1 VLQYKKYANYNQ
13 KGMIIMKKTIVKIVA
28 IILVL
33 CMTLPIVASATVV
46 GEVSRVSVT
55 INGDSA
61 TSRGFC
67 WYTDEKAG
75 SDVQVASIFAVLSNA
90 EIISGTSSKSM
101 DKYVH
106 KVVVD
111 NLTPNTMYQYR
122 VGDSKTD
129 VWSDVGY
136 FTTSSKTDDTAN
148 FIVYADVQASND
160 ENFQMAANV
169 LESAV
174 KTMPNYEFAINL
186 GDFVNDCTNEEWDS
200 YFNNFAFMNMKT
212 TLIPVA
218 GNHEG
223 NLQWFKFNNMFNIGA
238 AEGSM
243 TTTGCYYSFDWGD
256 AHFAVLNTNDMYP
269 MSASQINW
277 LKNDMN
283 SSDAQWKIVLM
294 HRALYSAGKN
304 INKPDTV
311 VMRNLILPIIDELG
325 IDVVFAG
332 HDHMYFR
339 SEPVKNEE
347 VQTAET
353 VTEYWNGERTTFA
366 VNPDGTTHILPSTAG
381 TKRYDVNEN
390 AMPPILDSAAVAMD
404 TKDGGVF
411 ATVSLDSE
419 HFVYKAYMVD
429 DETGEKTLI
438 DSYAIKKTERE
449 AVNED
454 YVDLPTD
461 VMSTVEQNVDSL
473 STQMV
478 KMLLGYLE
486 LLFSLL

>member
-1 VLQYKKYANYNQ
+1 
-13 KGMIIMKKTIVKIVA
+13 MKKAIVKI
-28 IILVL
+28 ISIFLVL
-33 CMTLPIVASATVV
+33 CMTLPVVASATVA

-75 SDVQVASIFAVLSNA
+75 TDVQVSKAGTDLTKA
-90 EIISGTSSKSM
+90 EIVSGVSYKAM

-111 NLTPNTMYQYR
+111 TLKPNTKYQYR
-122 VGDSKTD
+122 VGDSKTG

-136 FTTSSKTDDTAN
+136 FTTPSKSKDDAN
-148 FIVYADVQASND
+148 FIVFADVQASNE
-160 ENFQMAANV
+160 ENFQAAANV
-169 LESAV
+169 LQVAV
-174 KTMPNYEFAINL
+174 DTMPNYEFAIGL

-200 YFNNFAFMNMKT
+200 YFRNFSFMNMNT
-212 TLIPVA
+212 TIVPVA

-238 AEGSM
+238 VEDSA
-243 TTTGCYYSFDWGD
+243 TITGCYYSFDWGD

-283 SSDAQWKIVLM
+283 ASDAQWKIVLM

-311 VMRNLILPIIDELG
+311 IMRNLLLPIIDELG

-332 HDHMYFR
+332 HDHMYMR
-339 SEPVKNEE
+339 TETVKGEE
-347 VQTAET
+347 VQTAQT
-353 VTEYWNGERTTFA
+353 VTEIWNGESTTFA

-381 TKRYDVNEN
+381 TKRYGVNEE
-390 AMPPILDSAAVAMD
+390 AMPPILESSAIARD

-411 ATVSLDSE
+411 ATVSLDSN

-429 DETGEKTLI
+429 DETGEKSLI
-438 DSYAIKKTERE
+438 DSYAIKKTDRE
-449 AVNED
+449 TVNDD
-454 YVDLPTD
+454 YEDLPTD
-461 VMSTVEQNVDSL
+461 IGSTAGQHGMTFVVEIL
-473 STQMV
+473 
-478 KMLLGYLE
+478 KMLVSYIK
-486 LLFSLL
+486 LLFYVI

>member
-1 VLQYKKYANYNQ
+1 
-13 KGMIIMKKTIVKIVA
+13 MIIMKKTIVKIVA
-28 IILVL
+28 MILVL
-33 CMTLPIVASATVV
+33 CMTFPIVASAAVT

-61 TSRGFC
+61 TARGFC

-75 SDVQVASIFAVLSNA
+75 TDLQVAPVGASLTKA
-90 EIISGTSSKSM
+90 EVISGISYWSM
-101 DKYVH
+101 EKYVH
-106 KVVVD
+106 KAEAD
-111 NLTPNTMYQYR
+111 NLTPDTKYQYR
-122 VGDSKTD
+122 VGDSKTG

-136 FTTSSKTDDTAN
+136 FTTSSKTSDTAN

-160 ENFQMAANV
+160 ENFQKAANV
-169 LESAV
+169 LQSAV
-174 KTMPNYEFAINL
+174 ETMPNYEFAINL

-200 YFNNFAFMNMKT
+200 YFNNFAFMNMNT
-212 TLIPVA
+212 TLVPVA

-223 NLQWFKFNNMFNIGA
+223 NLQWFKFNNMFNIGE
-238 AEGSM
+238 AENSA

-269 MSASQINW
+269 MSASQTNW

-283 SSDAQWKIVLM
+283 SSDAQWKIILM

-311 VMRNLILPIIDELG
+311 VMRNHLLPIIDELG

-339 SEPVKNEE
+339 TEPVKGEE

-353 VTEYWNGERTTFA
+353 VTEYWNGESTTFA

-411 ATVSLDSE
+411 ATVSLDSN

-438 DSYAIKKTERE
+438 DTYAIKKTNSET
-449 AVNED
+449 ANED
-454 YVDLPTD
+454 SADLPTD
-461 VMSTVEQNVDSL
+461 IVSIVEQYADSL
-473 STQMV
+473 TSQTA
-478 KMLLGYLE
+478 KMLLSYLE
-486 LLFSLL
+486 LLLGILRGA

>member
-1 VLQYKKYANYNQ
+1 
-13 KGMIIMKKTIVKIVA
+13 MKKAIVKI
-28 IILVL
+28 ISIFLVL
-33 CMTLPIVASATVV
+33 CMTLPVVASAAVA

-75 SDVQVASIFAVLSNA
+75 TDVQVSKAGTDLTKA
-90 EIISGTSSKSM
+90 EIVSGVSYKAM

-106 KVVVD
+106 KAVVD
-111 NLTPNTMYQYR
+111 TLKPNTKYQYR
-122 VGDSKTD
+122 VGDSKTG

-136 FTTSSKTDDTAN
+136 FTTPSKSKDDAN
-148 FIVYADVQASND
+148 FIVYADVQASNE
-160 ENFQMAANV
+160 ENFQAAAKV
-169 LESAV
+169 LQVAV
-174 KTMPNYEFAINL
+174 DTMPNYEFAIGL

-200 YFNNFAFMNMKT
+200 YFRNFSFMNMNT
-212 TLIPVA
+212 TIVPVA

-238 AEGSM
+238 VEDSA
-243 TTTGCYYSFDWGD
+243 TITGCYYSFDWGD

-283 SSDAQWKIVLM
+283 ASDAQWKIVLM

-311 VMRNLILPIIDELG
+311 IMRNLLLPVIDELG
-325 IDVVFAG
+325 IDIVFAG
-332 HDHMYFR
+332 HDHMYMR
-339 SEPVKNEE
+339 TETVKGEE
-347 VQTAET
+347 VQTAQT
-353 VTEYWNGERTTFA
+353 VTEIWNGESTTFA

-381 TKRYDVNEN
+381 TKRYGVNEE
-390 AMPPILDSAAVAMD
+390 AMPPILESSAIARD

-411 ATVSLDSE
+411 ATVSLDSN

-429 DETGEKTLI
+429 DETGEKSLI
-438 DSYAIKKTERE
+438 DSYAIKKTDRE
-449 AVNED
+449 SVNDD
-454 YVDLPTD
+454 YEDLPTD
-461 VMSTVEQNVDSL
+461 IGSTAGQHGMTFVVEIL
-473 STQMV
+473 
-478 KMLLGYLE
+478 KMLVSYIK
-486 LLFSLL
+486 LLFYVI

>member
-1 VLQYKKYANYNQ
+1 MRKSFVR
-13 KGMIIMKKTIVKIVA
+13 IIS

-33 CMTLPIVASATVV
+33 CMTLPIMASAMVA

-61 TSRGFC
+61 TARGFC

-75 SDVQVASIFAVLSNA
+75 TDVQVAVVGADLSKA
-90 EIISGTSSKSM
+90 DVVSGVSYKAM
-101 DKYVH
+101 EKYVH
-106 KVVVD
+106 KVEVD
-111 NLTPNTMYQYR
+111 TLKPNTKYQYR
-122 VGDSKTD
+122 VGDSKTG

-136 FTTSSKTDDTAN
+136 FTTPSKTKDEAN
-148 FIVYADVQASND
+148 FIVFADVQASNE
-160 ENFQMAANV
+160 ENFQQAAKV
-169 LESAV
+169 LQSAV
-174 KTMPNYEFAINL
+174 NTMPNYEFAVGL

-200 YFNNFAFMNMKT
+200 YFRNFSFMNMNT
-212 TLIPVA
+212 TLVPVA

-238 AEGSM
+238 VEDSA
-243 TTTGCYYSFDWGD
+243 TITGCYYSFDWGD
-256 AHFAVLNTNDMYP
+256 AHFAVLNSNDMYP
-269 MSASQINW
+269 MSAAQINW

-283 SSDAQWKIVLM
+283 ASNAQWKIVLM

-311 VMRNLILPIIDELG
+311 IMRNLLLPVIDELG

-332 HDHMYFR
+332 HDHMYMR
-339 SEPVKNEE
+339 TESVKGEK
-347 VQTAET
+347 VQDVQT
-353 VTEYWNGERTTFA
+353 VTEIWNGESTTFA

-381 TKRYDVNEN
+381 TKRYGVNEE
-390 AMPPILDSAAVAMD
+390 AMPPILESSAIARD

-411 ATVSLDSE
+411 ATVSLDSN

-438 DSYAIKKTERE
+438 DTYAIKKTDRE
-449 AVNED
+449 TENDD
-454 YVDLPTD
+454 YEDLPTD
-461 VMSTVEQNVDSL
+461 IGSTAGQHGITLVVEIL
-473 STQMV
+473 
-478 KMLLGYLE
+478 KMLVSYIK
-486 LLFSLL
+486 LLFSVI

>member
-1 VLQYKKYANYNQ
+1 
-13 KGMIIMKKTIVKIVA
+13 MKKPITKI
-28 IILVL
+28 ISLLLVL
-33 CMTLPIVASATVV
+33 CMTLPVVASASVA

-67 WYTDEKAG
+67 WYTDETAG
-75 SDVQVASIFAVLSNA
+75 TDVQVAVIGDDLTKA
-90 EIISGTSSKSM
+90 EIVSGVSHKAM

-111 NLTPNTMYQYR
+111 TLKPNTKYQYR
-122 VGDSKTD
+122 VGDSKTG

-136 FTTSSKTDDTAN
+136 FTTPSKAKDEAN
-148 FIVYADVQASND
+148 FIVYADVQASNE
-160 ENFQMAANV
+160 ENFQRAAKV
-169 LESAV
+169 LQSAV
-174 KTMPNYEFAINL
+174 NTMPNYEFAIGL

-200 YFNNFAFMNMKT
+200 YFRNFAFMNMNT
-212 TLIPVA
+212 TIVPVA

-238 AEGSM
+238 VEDSA
-243 TTTGCYYSFDWGD
+243 TITGCYYSFDWGD

-283 SSDAQWKIVLM
+283 ASNAQWKIVLM

-311 VMRNLILPIIDELG
+311 IMRNLLLPVIDELG

-332 HDHMYFR
+332 HDHMYMR
-339 SEPVKNEE
+339 TEPVKGEK
-347 VQTAET
+347 VQTAQT
-353 VTEYWNGERTTFA
+353 VTEIWNGESTTFA

-381 TKRYDVNEN
+381 TKRYGVNED
-390 AMPPILDSAAVAMD
+390 AMPPILESSAIARN
-404 TKDGGVF
+404 TEDGGVF
-411 ATVSLDSE
+411 ATVSLDSN

-438 DSYAIKKTERE
+438 DTYAIKKTDRE

-454 YVDLPTD
+454 YKELPTGI
-461 VMSTVEQNVDSL
+461 VSTAGQHGITFVLEIL
-473 STQMV
+473 
-478 KMLLGYLE
+478 KMLVSYIK
-486 LLFSLL
+486 LLFSVI

>member
-1 VLQYKKYANYNQ
+1 
-13 KGMIIMKKTIVKIVA
+13 MKKAIVKI
-28 IILVL
+28 ISIFLVL
-33 CMTLPIVASATVV
+33 CMTLPVVASAAVA

-75 SDVQVASIFAVLSNA
+75 TDVQVSKAGTDLTKA
-90 EIISGTSSKSM
+90 EIVSGVSYKAM

-106 KVVVD
+106 KAVVD
-111 NLTPNTMYQYR
+111 TLKPNTKYQYR
-122 VGDSKTD
+122 VGDSKTG

-136 FTTSSKTDDTAN
+136 FTTPSKSKDDAN
-148 FIVYADVQASND
+148 FIVYADVQASNE
-160 ENFQMAANV
+160 ENFQAAAKV
-169 LESAV
+169 LQVAV
-174 KTMPNYEFAINL
+174 DTMPNYEFAIGL

-200 YFNNFAFMNMKT
+200 YFRNFSFMNMNT
-212 TLIPVA
+212 TIVPVA

-238 AEGSM
+238 VEDSA
-243 TTTGCYYSFDWGD
+243 TITGCYYSFDWGD

-283 SSDAQWKIVLM
+283 ASNAQWKIVLM

-311 VMRNLILPIIDELG
+311 IMRNLLLPVIDELG
-325 IDVVFAG
+325 IDIVFAG
-332 HDHMYFR
+332 HDHMYMR
-339 SEPVKNEE
+339 TETVKGEE
-347 VQTAET
+347 VQTAQT
-353 VTEYWNGERTTFA
+353 VTEIWNGESTTFA

-381 TKRYDVNEN
+381 TKRYGVNEE
-390 AMPPILDSAAVAMD
+390 AMPPILESSAIARD

-411 ATVSLDSE
+411 ATVSLDSN

-429 DETGEKTLI
+429 DETGEKSLI
-438 DSYAIKKTERE
+438 DSYAIKKTDRE
-449 AVNED
+449 SVNDD
-454 YVDLPTD
+454 YEDLPTD
-461 VMSTVEQNVDSL
+461 IGSTAGQHGMTFVVEIL
-473 STQMV
+473 
-478 KMLLGYLE
+478 KMLVSYIK
-486 LLFSLL
+486 LLFYVI

>member
-1 VLQYKKYANYNQ
+1 
-13 KGMIIMKKTIVKIVA
+13 MKKSFVR
-28 IILVL
+28 IISIIIVL
-33 CMTLPIVASATVV
+33 CMTLPVIASAVV
-46 GEVSRVSVT
+46 AGEVSRVSVT

-75 SDVQVASIFAVLSNA
+75 SDVQVAVVGSDLLKADIV
-90 EIISGTSSKSM
+90 SGVSYKAM

-106 KVVVD
+106 KADVD
-111 NLTPNTMYQYR
+111 TLKPNTKYQYR
-122 VGDSKTD
+122 VGDGKTG

-136 FTTSSKTDDTAN
+136 FTTPSNTKDEAN
-148 FIVYADVQASND
+148 FIVFADVQASNE
-160 ENFQMAANV
+160 ENFQSAAKV
-169 LESAV
+169 LQSAV
-174 KTMPNYEFAINL
+174 DTMPDYEFAIGL
-186 GDFVNDCTNEEWDS
+186 GDFVNDCTNEEWDN
-200 YFNNFAFMNMKT
+200 YFRNFAFMNMNT

-238 AEGSM
+238 AEDSA
-243 TTTGCYYSFDWGD
+243 TITGCYYSFDWGD
-256 AHFAVLNTNDMYP
+256 AHFAVLNSNDMYP

-283 SSDAQWKIVLM
+283 ASDAQWKIVLM

-311 VMRNLILPIIDELG
+311 IMRNLLLPVIDELG

-339 SEPVKNEE
+339 SETVKDEK
-347 VQTAET
+347 VVDTKT
-353 VTEYWNGERTTFA
+353 VTEVWNGEETTFA

-381 TKRYDVNEN
+381 TKRYGVNED
-390 AMPPILDSAAVAMD
+390 AMPPILESAAIARD
-404 TKDGGVF
+404 THDGGVF
-411 ATVSLDSE
+411 ATVSLDSN

-429 DETGEKTLI
+429 DETQEKTLI

-454 YVDLPTD
+454 YEELPTD
-461 VMSTVEQNVDSL
+461 ICSTAEQHINTFIQEILRMVL
-473 STQMV
+473 SYF
-478 KMLLGYLE
+478 K
-486 LLFSLL
+486 LLFSLI

>member
-1 VLQYKKYANYNQ
+1 
-13 KGMIIMKKTIVKIVA
+13 MKKAIVKI
-28 IILVL
+28 ISIFLVL
-33 CMTLPIVASATVV
+33 CMTLPVVASATVA

-75 SDVQVASIFAVLSNA
+75 TDVQVSKAGTDLTKA
-90 EIISGTSSKSM
+90 EIVSGVSYKAM

-106 KVVVD
+106 KAVVD
-111 NLTPNTMYQYR
+111 TLKPNTKYQYR
-122 VGDSKTD
+122 VGDSKTG

-136 FTTSSKTDDTAN
+136 FTTPSKTKDDAN
-148 FIVYADVQASND
+148 FIVYADVQASNE
-160 ENFQMAANV
+160 ENFQAAANV
-169 LESAV
+169 LQVAV
-174 KTMPNYEFAINL
+174 DTMPNYEFAVGL

-200 YFNNFAFMNMKT
+200 YFRNFSFMNMNT
-212 TLIPVA
+212 TIVPVA

-238 AEGSM
+238 VEDSA
-243 TTTGCYYSFDWGD
+243 TITGCYYSFDWGD

-283 SSDAQWKIVLM
+283 ASDAQWKIVLM

-311 VMRNLILPIIDELG
+311 IMRNLLLPIIDELG

-332 HDHMYFR
+332 HDHMYMR
-339 SEPVKNEE
+339 TETVKGEE
-347 VQTAET
+347 VQTAQT
-353 VTEYWNGERTTFA
+353 VTEIWNGESTTFA

-381 TKRYDVNEN
+381 TKRYGVNEE
-390 AMPPILDSAAVAMD
+390 AMPPILESSAIARD

-411 ATVSLDSE
+411 ATVSLDSN

-429 DETGEKTLI
+429 DETGEKSLI
-438 DSYAIKKTERE
+438 DSYAIKKTDRE
-449 AVNED
+449 SVNDD
-454 YVDLPTD
+454 YEDLPTD
-461 VMSTVEQNVDSL
+461 IGSTAGQHGMTFVVEIL
-473 STQMV
+473 
-478 KMLLGYLE
+478 KMLVSYIK
-486 LLFSLL
+486 LLFYVI

>member
-1 VLQYKKYANYNQ
+1 
-13 KGMIIMKKTIVKIVA
+13 MKKSFVR
-28 IILVL
+28 IISIIIVL
-33 CMTLPIVASATVV
+33 CMTLPVIASAVV
-46 GEVSRVSVT
+46 AGEVSRVSVT

-75 SDVQVASIFAVLSNA
+75 SDVQVAVVGSDLLKAD
-90 EIISGTSSKSM
+90 IISGVSYKAM

-106 KVVVD
+106 KTDVD
-111 NLTPNTMYQYR
+111 TLKPNTKYQYR
-122 VGDSKTD
+122 VGDSKTG

-136 FTTSSKTDDTAN
+136 FTTPSNTKDEAN
-148 FIVYADVQASND
+148 FIVFADVQASNE
-160 ENFQMAANV
+160 ENFQSAAKV
-169 LESAV
+169 LQSAV
-174 KTMPNYEFAINL
+174 DTMPDYEFAVGL

-200 YFNNFAFMNMKT
+200 YFRNFAFMNMNT

-238 AEGSM
+238 AEGSA
-243 TTTGCYYSFDWGD
+243 TITGCYYSFDWGD
-256 AHFAVLNTNDMYP
+256 AHFAVLNSNDMYP

-283 SSDAQWKIVLM
+283 ASDAQWKIVLM

-311 VMRNLILPIIDELG
+311 IMRNLLLPVIDELG

-339 SEPVKNEE
+339 SETVKDEK
-347 VQTAET
+347 VVDTKT
-353 VTEYWNGERTTFA
+353 VTEVWNGEETTFA

-381 TKRYDVNEN
+381 TKRYGVNED
-390 AMPPILDSAAVAMD
+390 AMPPILESAAIARD
-404 TKDGGVF
+404 THDGGVF
-411 ATVSLDSE
+411 ATVSLDSN

-429 DETGEKTLI
+429 DETQEKTLI

-454 YVDLPTD
+454 YEELPTD
-461 VMSTVEQNVDSL
+461 ICSTAEQHINTFIQEILRMVL
-473 STQMV
+473 SYF
-478 KMLLGYLE
+478 K
-486 LLFSLL
+486 LLFSLI